1 MTKAI
6 QFCLLLAASAVAA
19 GVYAQQDT
27 NIIVLINP
35 SFEGTPQCC
44 NPPTG
49 WVDCGWRNET
59 PPDIQPAAPGQNPLF
74 GVTKKAFD
82 GRTYLGMVTRDNESY
97 ERVAQNLT
105 QPLLKGRCY
114 AFSIYLC
121 RSVEYL
127 SASHNNSNV
136 LKPFSTPIVLRIYS
150 GDAYCH
156 QKELL
161 AESALVENTDWKQ
174 FNFTLSPTSDCHYL
188 ELEAFYKTPV
198 LMPYNGNI
206 LIDKASEIRR
216 IPCPNEKIPVVAD
229 KQGPTKKPRIDTAR
243 TTKIQATDPRE
254 NKILK
259 SLDKDKIKVG
269 QSIRIEKLF
278 FKSDSSNIDSSSF
291 QVLQEVY
298 DFLVTNPK
306 VKVEIGGHTNGQPP
320 HEYCDKLS
328 ASRARSV
335 RDFIIGKGIS
345 PDRVTF
351 RGYGKRY
358 PIATNDTKAGRALNQ
373 RVEIKIISLG

>member
-1 MTKAI
+1 M
-6 QFCLLLAASAVAA
+6 
-19 GVYAQQDT
+19 
-27 NIIVLINP
+27 
-35 SFEGTPQCC
+35 
-44 NPPTG
+44 
-49 WVDCGWRNET
+49 
-59 PPDIQPAAPGQNPLF
+59 
-74 GVTKKAFD
+74 
-82 GRTYLGMVTRDNESY
+82 
-97 ERVAQNLT
+97 
-105 QPLLKGRCY
+105 
-114 AFSIYLC
+114 
-121 RSVEYL
+121 
-127 SASHNNSNV
+127 
-136 LKPFSTPIVLRIYS
+136 
-150 GDAYCH
+150 
-156 QKELL
+156 
-161 AESALVENTDWKQ
+161 
-174 FNFTLSPTSDCHYL
+174 
-188 ELEAFYKTPV
+188 
-198 LMPYNGNI
+198 
-206 LIDKASEIRR
+206 
-216 IPCPNEKIPVVAD
+216 AD
-229 KQGPTKKPRIDTAR
+229 KQNPTKKPKVDTAR
-243 TTKIQATDPRE
+243 TTKVQGTDPRE